1 MLSPD
6 QGDYLRNLLKTL
18 PDTPG
23 VYQFYDK
30 QGVLL
35 YVGKARSLKKR
46 VSSYFNKDAGV
57 SGKVTVL
64 VRKIADIRTI
74 VVGTEYDALLLE
86 NNLIKTFQ
94 PRYNI
99 LLKDDKTY
107 PWICIK
113 NEAFPRIFPIRTL
126 TKDGSEYYG
135 PYASVRSMHNL
146 LDLIRKI
153 YPLRN
158 CNYYLSPANIAS
170 GKYKVCLEYQIGNC
184 LGPCEGLQS
193 LEEYTLTINHI
204 REIIKGNLHSIGQHF
219 QKEMMDAAAHY
230 QFERAQELKEKL
242 ILLEKY
248 QSKSVVV
255 NPAIQA
261 ADVFTIIG
269 DAHVAYVNFMKVTN
283 GAIIQAQTIELRK
296 RLDETLPEMLLLAI
310 AEFRERGLSEH
321 TELLLPFD
329 PELEIPGISIQVPQK
344 GDKKKLI
351 DLSLRNAMY
360 YKAEKEKQREL
371 ADPERHTSRI
381 MEKMKMDLRLSE
393 WPETIECIDNSNIQ
407 GEHAVAALVVFKKGK
422 PAKSEY
428 RHFNIKT
435 VEGANDFATMH
446 EVITR
451 RYTRLQE
458 EGKPLPQLLIVDGG
472 KGQLSAAV
480 ESLESMGLYGKM
492 GVIGI
497 AKKLEEIYY
506 PHDSVPLYLD
516 KKSETLRVIQHMRDE
531 AHRFGITHHR
541 KKREKDTIKTELTE
555 IKGIGDAAAQR
566 LLTAFG
572 SVKAIQAASQEQI
585 SEVIG
590 KSKALLIFQH
600 FHTTTQAK

>member
-1 MLSPD
+1 M
-6 QGDYLRNLLKTL
+6 TL
-18 PDTPG
+18 PDSPG
-23 VYQFYDK
+23 VYQYYDK
-30 QGVLL
+30 QGLLL

-46 VSSYFNKDAGV
+46 VHSYFNKDTGL
-57 SGKVTVL
+57 SGKVVVL
-64 VRKIADIRTI
+64 VRKIADIRVI
-74 VVGTEYDALLLE
+74 VVDTEYDALLLE
-86 NNLIKTFQ
+86 NNLIKKFQ

-113 NEAFPRIFPIRTL
+113 NEDFPRIFPTRSIV
-126 TKDGSEYYG
+126 KDGSKYYG
-135 PYASVRSMHNL
+135 PYASARSMHNL
-146 LDLIRKI
+146 LELIRKI

-158 CNYYLSPANIAS
+158 CHYNLSPANIAL
-170 GKYKVCLEYQIGNC
+170 GKYKVCLEFQIGNC
-184 LGPCEGLQS
+184 LGPCEGRQTAS
-193 LEEYTLTINHI
+193 NYAETIEQI
-204 REIIKGNLHSIGQHF
+204 REIIKGNLHSITQHF
-219 QKEMMDAAAHY
+219 HKEMMLAAADY
-230 QFERAQELKEKL
+230 QFENAQELKEKL
-242 ILLEKY
+242 ELLEKF

-261 ADVFTIIG
+261 ADVFTII
-269 DAHVAYVNFMKVTN
+269 DDPQAAYVNFMKVKN
-283 GAIIQAQTIELRK
+283 GAIVQAQTLELRK
-296 RLDETLPEMLLLAI
+296 RLDESLSEMLLLAI

-321 TELLLPFD
+321 SELLLPFD
-329 PELEIPGISIQVPQK
+329 PEIQIPDVNIQVPQK

-351 DLSLRNAMY
+351 ELSLRNAMY

-371 ADPERHTSRI
+371 SDPERHTHRI
-381 MEKMKMDLRLSE
+381 MEKMKQDLRLTE

-407 GEHAVAALVVFKKGK
+407 GAHAVAALVVFKKGK

-435 VEGANDFATMH
+435 VEGPDDFASMQ

-451 RYTRLQE
+451 RYTRLLE

-472 KGQLSAAV
+472 KGQLSVAV
-480 ESLESMGLYGKM
+480 ESLTALGIYGKM

-506 PHDSVPLYLD
+506 PQDTVPMYLD

-541 KKREKDTIKTELTE
+541 KKREKSTIRTELTD
-555 IKGIGDAAAQR
+555 IPGIGDTIAQK

-572 SVKAIQAASQEQI
+572 SVKDLKAASDEQI
-585 SEVIG
+585 IAVAG
-590 KSKALLIFQH
+590 KSKGALLINY
-600 FHTTTQAK
+600 FHSSK